1 MSKSYLTIVFL
12 LFAGVLYAQ
21 NMPKAITSPAAA
33 ATPEPMTSKQSEG
46 VFKGAV
52 SKINF
57 NLKTYYLKD
66 STNTD
71 YRTEIGISTRQTLFE
86 NFLAEVYIRLIKSMS
101 NDNNGVDLEIMRG
114 SFQYVG
120 TYFQL
125 LAGRIE
131 TAKIFS
137 TMNFY
142 GSYTLGCQKYI
153 DMAGFTFPLYLTGG
167 IPEIDEV
174 KFPPIALSF
183 YVLPTLFNT
192 EHTNYNTDQLLLVW
206 QGRLNTVVFDSPVQV
221 ILNLSKSLTQ
231 YFVFNIM
238 SGDLTLETSFSV
250 DMAKHFQINASY
262 AALNISQIN
271 KTSVV
276 SAGLELHNFAEW
288 IVAIDRIIYEQQF
301 ILDPDNFETTW
312 FVTIENKI
320 SHFRYGAAVSNTT
333 NRYTL
338 KNVTTALPMTP
349 FGQGN
354 TYAPENITFNN
365 TDINKINY
373 TIYIGYEF

>member
-1 MSKSYLTIVFL
+1 MAVFISSM
-12 LFAGVLYAQ
+12 LYAAQ
-21 NMPKAITSPAAA
+21 EAPKAAVP
-33 ATPEPMTSKQSEG
+33 ATPAPMTAKPTENI
-46 VFKGAV
+46 FKGSV

-57 NLKTYYLKD
+57 NLKTYYLRD
-66 STNTD
+66 SLITD
-71 YRTEIGISTRQTLFE
+71 YRTELGISTRQTLFD
-86 NFLAEVYIRLIKSMS
+86 NFLADVYIRLIKSMS
-101 NDNNGVDLEIMRG
+101 NDSAGVDWEFMRG

-131 TAKIFS
+131 TTKIFS

-183 YVLPTLFNT
+183 YYIPTIFNSG
-192 EHTNYNTDQLLLVW
+192 HTNFNNDQALLVW
-206 QGRLNTVVFDSPVQV
+206 QGRVNTVLFDSPVQF
-221 ILNLSKSLTQ
+221 IINFSKSLTQ
-231 YFVFNIM
+231 YFLYNIM
-238 SGDLTLETSFSV
+238 SGDLTLEGSLSV
-250 DMAKHFQINASY
+250 DMMKHFQINASY
-262 AALNISQIN
+262 GVLNISQAG
-271 KTSVV
+271 KTSAV

-288 IVAIDRIIYEQQF
+288 IIAIDKIIFEQQF
-301 ILDPDNFETTW
+301 ILDPDSSETTW
-312 FVTIENKI
+312 FAAAENKI
-320 SHFRYGAAVSNTT
+320 SRFRYGAAVSNTT
-333 NRYTL
+333 NRFTL
-338 KNVTTALPMTP
+338 NNVNTIIPTTP

-365 TDINKINY
+365 FDIGTLCY
-373 TIYIGYEF
+373 YVYIGYEF